1 VLSRKQFLVR
11 LSFAITINKSQ
22 GQTLLNVGIYLPW
35 HVFSHGQLYVVL
47 SIGVSQNSIK
57 ALIKEGK
64 IEGEDVDFT
73 KNVVFKDILL
83 SQS

>member
-1 VLSRKQFLVR
+1 VLSRKKFPVR

-22 GQTLLNVGIYLPW
+22 GQTIPNVGIY
-35 HVFSHGQLYVVL
+35 VFSHGQLYVAL
-47 SIGVSQNSIK
+47 SREVSQNSTK
-57 ALIKEGK
+57 VLIKEEK
-64 IEGEDVDFT
+64 IDGEDGDFT